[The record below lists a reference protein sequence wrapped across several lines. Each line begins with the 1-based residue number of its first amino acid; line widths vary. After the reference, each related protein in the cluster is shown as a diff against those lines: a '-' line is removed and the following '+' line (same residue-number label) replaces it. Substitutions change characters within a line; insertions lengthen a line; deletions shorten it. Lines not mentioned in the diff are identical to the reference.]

1 MIALLLY
8 YVGIGLI
15 LALPLIYVVEEVD
28 EVPSVNTREVFLT
41 VFMWPW
47 LWILL
52 LTSFVQFLIKQT
64 CTKIK

>member
-1 MIALLLY
+1 MIGFLLY

-28 EVPSVNTREVFLT
+28 EVPRVTPYEVFLT
-41 VFMWPW
+41 IFLWPW

-52 LTSFVQFLIKQT
+52 IKMFVQFLIKEL
-64 CTKIK
+64 CTWIK

>member
-15 LALPLIYVVEEVD
+15 LALPLIYVVEEID
-28 EVPSVNTREVFLT
+28 EVSSVNPREMALT
-41 VFMWPW
+41 IFAWPW

-52 LTSFVQFLIKQT
+52 GRMFVEFLIKEI
-64 CTKIK
+64 CTKTK